1 MPFRAVHP
9 LASFLARAGLGSAL
23 MLSASPPLAYAGAR
37 AVVGPSEAA
46 PTVAVDT
53 SEIPDF
59 EPSLAQQLSVDAAKQ
74 AEDFGFDPSQITI
87 TIVWLDAAS
96 ASYGIHIYIE
106 TKDAKLSDGPRG
118 PMLNRCEQCSEK
130 RVPEAAVEAL
140 VRGFEL
146 YEHTLK
152 AQRKSNQQD
161 EEQRRM
167 DQERNRQ
174 ALATAEHTIGEQE
187 EAARKLKRRRA
198 AAIVL
203 LSLGGVVHA
212 AGITLMAIWRTEQ
225 PAGVKIEVREFYV
238 PGMVLLSLSPAPI
251 AAGAVYLADYTKAKK
266 KQRATPSLISL
277 PRGLGLGT
285 TVRF

>member
-1 MPFRAVHP
+1 MTPGVGVA
-9 LASFLARAGLGSAL
+9 AAGDSTQA
-23 MLSASPPLAYAGAR
+23 AAAGEPA
-37 AVVGPSEAA
+37 
-46 PTVAVDT
+46 VAVDT

-59 EPSLAQQLSVDAAKQ
+59 EAALAEQLALEAAKQ
-74 AEDFGFDPSQITI
+74 AEEFGFDPNQITI

-106 TKDAKLSDGPRG
+106 TKEARLSDGPRG

-130 RVPEAAVEAL
+130 RVPDAAVEAL
-140 VRGFEL
+140 IRGFEL

-152 AQRKSNQQD
+152 EQRKRNQQD
-161 EEQRRM
+161 EEQRRL
-167 DQERNRQ
+167 DQERHRQ

-187 EAARKLKRRRA
+187 EATRRLKRRRA

-203 LSLGGVVHA
+203 LSLGGVIHA

-225 PAGVKIEVREFYV
+225 PAGVKIEVLELYA

-251 AAGAVYLADYTKAKK
+251 ATGAVLLAGYTKSKK
-266 KQRATPSLISL
+266 KQRATPSLIGL
-277 PRGLGLGT
+277 PRGLGVGAR
-285 TVRF
+285 VRF